1 MRVKYFL
8 NGELSGWRK
17 AGNQL
22 AVHVPHPTVAY
33 EKEQPLFSYA
43 IMEKEVF
50 IMEKGI
56 HDFATTLRISIW
68 KNSIKEMKNVQS
80 ICVAAMMTALNT
92 LLGAFKISIS
102 QILVISFSSLAVA
115 PCAMF
120 CGPLLTG
127 SVGAIAD
134 ILKYMIRPDGPFF
147 PGFTIN
153 EFLVGIIY
161 GCFFYKVSNISW
173 KRCLAARIV
182 IVLLINMCLTPI
194 WLNLLYGNS
203 LWALVS
209 ARIVKNVVLLPIDTA
224 LLYFVV
230 KTSQRVMKKKHA

>member
-1 MRVKYFL
+1 
-8 NGELSGWRK
+8 
-17 AGNQL
+17 
-22 AVHVPHPTVAY
+22 
-33 EKEQPLFSYA
+33 
-43 IMEKEVF
+43 MEKV
-50 IMEKGI
+50 MN
-56 HDFATTLRISIW
+56 DFATTPRLSLW
-68 KNSIKEMKNVQS
+68 KASLKEFKSVRS

-127 SVGAIAD
+127 TVGAIAD

-153 EFLVGIIY
+153 EFLTGIIY
-161 GCFFYKVSNISW
+161 GFFFYKVSNISW

-182 IVLLINMCLTPI
+182 IVLLINMCLTPV
-194 WLNLLYGNS
+194 WLNMLYGNS
-203 LWALVS
+203 FWALVT
-209 ARIVKNVVLLPIDTA
+209 ARIVKNIVMLPIDVA

-230 KTSQRVMKKKHA
+230 STSQKIMKNSRKARP